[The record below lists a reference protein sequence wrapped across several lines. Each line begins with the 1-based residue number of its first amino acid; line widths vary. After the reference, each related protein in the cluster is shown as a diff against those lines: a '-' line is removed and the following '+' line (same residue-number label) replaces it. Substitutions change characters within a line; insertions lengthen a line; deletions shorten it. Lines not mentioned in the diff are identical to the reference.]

1 MAMIQGFN
9 LLGNDQAHTLILGSM
24 PSVTSLA
31 KQQYYAHPRNAFW
44 PIIAALFNQGVALDY
59 QQGQQILIEQKI
71 AAWDVLKSCTRQGS
85 LDSEI
90 EKNSITANDFVDF
103 FDVYQGIGRVFFNGG
118 TAESLYKKHVWCA
131 LPVSN
136 QTLNY
141 IKLPSTSPAFAAMSY
156 ADKLAAWA
164 AIKGMAE

>member
-1 MAMIQGFN
+1 MIQGFN
-9 LLGNDQAHTLILGSM
+9 LLGNDQARMLILGSV

-31 KQQYYAHPRNAFW
+31 EQRYYAHPRNAFW

-59 QQGQQILIEQKI
+59 QRGQQILVEQNI
-71 AAWDVLKSCTRQGS
+71 AVWDVLKSCARQGS
-85 LDSEI
+85 LDSAI
-90 EKNSITANDFVDF
+90 DKSSITVNDFVGF
-103 FDVYQGIGRVFFNGG
+103 FEVYKGVERVFFNGG
-118 TAESLYKKHVWCA
+118 TAESLYKAHVWRA

-141 IKLPSTSPAFAAMSY
+141 TKLPSTSPAFAAMSY

-164 AIKGMAE
+164 VIKEMAK

>member
-1 MAMIQGFN
+1 MIQGFN
-9 LLGNDQAHTLILGSM
+9 LLGNDQAYTLILGSM

-31 KQQYYAHPRNAFW
+31 EQQYYAHPRNAFW

-71 AAWDVLKSCTRQGS
+71 AVWDVLKSCRRQGS
-85 LDSEI
+85 LDSAI
-90 EKNSITANDFVDF
+90 EKNSITANDFVGF
-103 FDVYQGIGRVFFNGG
+103 FDVYKGIGRVFFNGG

-141 IKLPSTSPAFAAMSY
+141 TKLPSTSPAFAAMSY

-164 AIKGMAE
+164 VIKGMAE